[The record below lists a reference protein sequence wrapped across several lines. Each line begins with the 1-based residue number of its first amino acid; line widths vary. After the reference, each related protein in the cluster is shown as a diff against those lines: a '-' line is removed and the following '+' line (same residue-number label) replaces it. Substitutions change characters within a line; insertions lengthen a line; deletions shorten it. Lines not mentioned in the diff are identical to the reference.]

1 MIGKTLPIS
10 EMKPTKV
17 HMKVTI
23 AIEIINIKYFFVK
36 GVLNRAAKAYIR
48 PTTVLY
54 ITKIMMTDMIR
65 PIEGEIFLAN
75 NKEGSATSL
84 IWSNSVTK
92 PKLIINSKN
101 VMIKPPIKPPYV
113 AD

>member
-23 AIEIINIKYFFVK
+23 AIEIINIKYLFEK

-48 PTTVLY
+48 PTTVL
-54 ITKIMMTDMIR
+54 
-65 PIEGEIFLAN
+65 
-75 NKEGSATSL
+75 
-84 IWSNSVTK
+84 
-92 PKLIINSKN
+92 
-101 VMIKPPIKPPYV
+101 
-113 AD
+113 